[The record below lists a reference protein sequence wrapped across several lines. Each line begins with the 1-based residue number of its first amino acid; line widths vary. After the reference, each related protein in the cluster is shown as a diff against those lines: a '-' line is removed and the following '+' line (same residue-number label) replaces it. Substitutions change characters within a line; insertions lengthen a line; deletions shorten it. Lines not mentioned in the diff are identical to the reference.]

1 MSLKKKFNKF
11 SINPILVIVG
21 ISTLV
26 LFFFSSLRHSLF
38 YSGAVDIG
46 IFDQGVYLISQGV
59 APNSSLINYKVD
71 IHILADHAAFI
82 LYPLSIF
89 YKIYPDIHWLLLI
102 QAIALSS
109 GVVPAFKLTVQKG
122 LSNNQG
128 YLIALIYV
136 LSPLIFNANL
146 FDFHP
151 DVIAIPLFL
160 WAVLWSRADKL
171 FNFCIAIVII
181 LSCKAVFALTVISL
195 GIWLILFENRRL
207 MGVISIFVG
216 IIWFVIATQ
225 IIIPVIGGEVA
236 STVRHIGRYASLGSS
251 YSEILLNIFFKP
263 NLILSKFFSIDSL
276 IYLLLLFAPF
286 ILFLK
291 NADLCPLIITLPT
304 IIMSILSDDPQQRY
318 LANQYSLPILPF
330 LILIAISSLELI
342 SKKRWHLQFIIF
354 WAVLA
359 FIVMSRFNLFTGEY
373 LGSLD
378 TWQANTKAI
387 ALVKTK
393 GSILTTH
400 EIAPHVTH
408 RSQVKLAFSNI
419 PQKLEQFDYILL
431 NTRHPGYQSDRNYAL
446 SLVEQAKQIPSFKL
460 EYQKDDVYLFTKN
473 HL

>member
-38 YSGAVDIG
+38 YSGAGDIG

-207 MGVISIFVG
+207 MGVISISVG

-225 IIIPVIGGEVA
+225 IIIPAIGGEVA